1 MTARTAEDLID
12 QIKDALRVV
21 IDPELGYNIIGL
33 GLIYHVAVEEGGVA
47 RITMTTTT
55 RGCPATSYLVD
66 GARDVASGVSGIE
79 IGGYQSDSRLLPPSL
94 PFRFF
99 AAAAV
104 FHVLLWLVLLFAAGN
119 ATSFAGGL
127 GPVLAAVHLLTL
139 GVLTTTAIG
148 AAA

>member
-79 IGGYQSDSRLLPPSL
+79 SVDINLTAGCCRRRCRFVSSLPPLSFTCCCGSSCCSPRAMQRAL
-94 PFRFF
+94 PVDWDRYSPRSISSPSAF
-99 AAAAV
+99 
-104 FHVLLWLVLLFAAGN
+104 
-119 ATSFAGGL
+119 
-127 GPVLAAVHLLTL
+127 
-139 GVLTTTAIG
+139 
-148 AAA
+148 